1 MVAGRDPRFQ
11 RLAKA
16 SRDKLEKRTCRQE
29 NPTAHSTR
37 DRSTPRIQSKTW
49 NYHGQGPST
58 TWRRKETEASFRK
71 TTKGDGR
78 IQVHSV
84 HFPTDCRGKAGGKTI
99 SEPYRTRFVSSLFG
113 WNEPLVRSDPNG
125 SSSPIAP
132 RINSITRLISELRSE
147 TSDS

>member
-1 MVAGRDPRFQ
+1 MVARRDPRFQ

-16 SRDKLEKRTCRQE
+16 SRNKLEKRTCRQE

-49 NYHGQGPST
+49 NYHGQSPST

-71 TTKGDGR
+71 TSKGDGR
-78 IQVHSV
+78 IQVYSV
-84 HFPTDCRGKAGGKTI
+84 HFPTDCRGKAGGKKI
-99 SEPYRTRFVSSLFG
+99 SEPYRTRFLPSLFG

-132 RINSITRLISELRSE
+132 RINTITRLISELRPD
-147 TSDS
+147 TSGN

>member
-1 MVAGRDPRFQ
+1 MVARRDPRFQ

-16 SRDKLEKRTCRQE
+16 SRNKLEKRTRRQE